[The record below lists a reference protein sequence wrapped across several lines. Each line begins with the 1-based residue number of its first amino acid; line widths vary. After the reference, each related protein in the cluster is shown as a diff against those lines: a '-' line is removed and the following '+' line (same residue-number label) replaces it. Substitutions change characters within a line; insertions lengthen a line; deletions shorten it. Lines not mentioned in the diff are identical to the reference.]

1 MPENQA
7 FTGVLVPVLTP
18 FDAEL
23 APDAGRFVAH
33 SRALLD
39 EGANGLAVF
48 GTTSEGNGLS
58 LDEKAELLDALL
70 ENGIPGAKLMPGTG
84 LCALPETVALTRR
97 AVELGCGGVLLL
109 PPFYYKAVDDDGLF
123 GYVAEVI
130 DRIGDPRLKIYLYHI
145 PPVAQVGWSLPLI
158 ERLVAAFPET
168 VVGIKDSSGDW
179 SNTEAVL
186 KALPGFGTFVG
197 SEAFLL
203 ANMKAGG
210 VGCITATANV
220 SVAAIRA
227 VYDGWQGPEAAR
239 LDDAMVTL
247 RRAIQAYPMI
257 PALKEIMAQR
267 NGDPAWRRLR
277 PPLTKLSS
285 EQAEGLSRD
294 LGRLAFPLAAE

>member
-1 MPENQA
+1 MSDSQA
-7 FTGVLVPVLTP
+7 FAGVLVPVLTP
-18 FDAEL
+18 FDADL

-33 SRALLD
+33 SRALLE
-39 EGANGLAVF
+39 EGATGLAVF

-58 LDEKAELLDALL
+58 LDEKARLLDALL
-70 ENGIPGAKLMPGTG
+70 EGGVPGAKLMPGTG
-84 LCALPETVALTRR
+84 LCALTETVALTRR
-97 AVELGCGGVLLL
+97 AVEQGCGGVLLL

-123 GYVAEVI
+123 GYAAEVI
-130 DRIGDPRLKIYLYHI
+130 ERVGDPRLKVYLYHI
-145 PPVAQVGWSLPLI
+145 PPVAQVGWSLTLI
-158 ERLVAAFPET
+158 ERLVKAYPET

-220 SVAAIRA
+220 SVSAIRA
-227 VYDGWQGPEAAR
+227 VYDGWQGPEAER

-267 NGDPAWRRLR
+267 NGDSSWRRLR
-277 PPLTKLSS
+277 PPLKILSA

-294 LGRLAFPLAAE
+294 LDRLAFPLAAE